1 MSALT
6 AAPALP
12 AVPAAQRINRRRP
25 DAQTMQIA
33 HRVAG
38 IEIRKELTDSLK
50 RFSDYVDEA
59 GHASSGGPGIYIQL
73 SRRINAAFGLS
84 RQIAEEFLG
93 GGTLAL
99 RDNCTIMELLALQML
114 EIELKDRVEKGMAAG
129 DPRDDIKKSLYA
141 CIDEYGLEFA
151 NRFTRWRVTGESVRR
166 I

>member
-50 RFSDYVDEA
+50 RFSEYVDEA
-59 GHASSGGPGIYIQL
+59 GHAPSLIEVGAITGKL
-73 SRRINAAFGLS
+73 V
-84 RQIAEEFLG
+84 
-93 GGTLAL
+93 
-99 RDNCTIMELLALQML
+99 LL
-114 EIELKDRVEKGMAAG
+114 
-129 DPRDDIKKSLYA
+129 
-141 CIDEYGLEFA
+141 
-151 NRFTRWRVTGESVRR
+151 VRA
-166 I
+166 

>member
-6 AAPALP
+6 AAPTLP

-25 DAQTMQIA
+25 DAKTMQIA

-73 SRRINAAFGLS
+73 SRRINVTFGLS
-84 RQIAEEFLG
+84 REAAEAFLQNG
-93 GGTLAL
+93 SQSL
-99 RDNCTIMELLALQML
+99 RDTCSIIELLTLQML
-114 EIELKDRVEKGMAAG
+114 EIDLTDMVNTGMREK
-129 DPRDDIKKSLYA
+129 RSRRDIKQGLYDH
-141 CIDEYGLEFA
+141 ITFYGTQYA
-151 NRFTRWRVTGESVRR
+151 NRFARWREES
-166 I
+166 

>member
-38 IEIRKELTDSLK
+38 IEIRKVLTDSLK
-50 RFSDYVDEA
+50 RFSEYVDEA
-59 GHASSGGPGIYIQL
+59 GHASSGGPGIYLQL

-99 RDNCTIMELLALQML
+99 RDHCTIMELLALQML
-114 EIELKDRVEKGMAAG
+114 EIELKDRVETGMAAG
-129 DPRDDIKKSLYA
+129 DPRDDIKKALYA
-141 CIDEYGLEFA
+141 CIDQYGLEFA

-166 I
+166 R